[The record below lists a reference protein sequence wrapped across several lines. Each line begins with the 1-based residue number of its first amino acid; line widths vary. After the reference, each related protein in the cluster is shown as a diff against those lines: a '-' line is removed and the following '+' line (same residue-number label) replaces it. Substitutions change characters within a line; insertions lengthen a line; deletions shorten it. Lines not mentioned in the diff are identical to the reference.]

1 MTVVLDEDLQVAWV
15 WDAFDHLDVNRG
27 PVLGEIVHQGEG
39 GPDSIVPN
47 YPAVSWLHDNAVS
60 LSPADGNLILSVRH
74 QDWVIKIDYENG
86 EGDGHIIWK
95 LGQDGDFS
103 VNSTDPSPWFS
114 HQHNVHYIDDSTLI
128 LFDNGNTRRASDP
141 NAHSRGQVWRLDEQ
155 NMTATLLLN
164 ADLGNSSDALGA
176 AQRLSN
182 GNFSFTSGFQ
192 GQPPNQFG
200 QSIEVGPDG
209 TQTYILQV
217 DALLYRSFRVRTLYE
232 GTGDSLSAGGGR
244 CRSAGSS
251 QRGSG
256 PSSASDPAAAH
267 FGPTA
272 AGRYRFDVPLTQ
284 AAGQL
289 DTLRATVVLPIPEQ
303 LTRTPPPGTIAGA
316 LSPLEGTAIPTP
328 VITLRHAQDAVFAEL
343 ADPLLD
349 TRSLEWAP

>member
-1 MTVVLDEDLQVAWV
+1 
-15 WDAFDHLDVNRG
+15 
-27 PVLGEIVHQGEG
+27 
-39 GPDSIVPN
+39 
-47 YPAVSWLHDNAVS
+47 

-86 EGDGHIIWK
+86 GGDGHIIWK

-155 NMTATLLLN
+155 TMTATLLLN

-200 QSIEVGPDG
+200 QTIEVLPDG
-209 TQTYILQV
+209 TKSYVLEVNLIE
-217 DALLYRSFRVRTLYE
+217 YRSYRIRTLYE
-232 GTGDSLSAGGGR
+232 GISDQLAANDGGTSETDSRRRHDHDRSSGAVEPTLPGR
-244 CRSAGSS
+244 P
-251 QRGSG
+251 
-256 PSSASDPAAAH
+256 PSDAFWAAAAMSLAAAPGQWAAPVTNPAATTMSASTAPLAPVSETDADPASQDVAAL
-267 FGPTA
+267 A
-272 AGRYRFDVPLTQ
+272 A
-284 AAGQL
+284 AAA
-289 DTLRATVVLPIPEQ
+289 R
-303 LTRTPPPGTIAGA
+303 
-316 LSPLEGTAIPTP
+316 
-328 VITLRHAQDAVFAEL
+328 DAWL
-343 ADPLLD
+343 ADPAKDLWDGGL
-349 TRSLEWAP
+349 